1 MSQMMSFLLDTVF
14 HLTDFLF
21 GQNDII
27 DIRYSTIT
35 TLFYFLLPVLVV
47 GLGTIINYLKHRGA
61 VYASKIKHIS

>member
-47 GLGTIINYLKHRGA
+47 GLGTIINY
-61 VYASKIKHIS
+61 